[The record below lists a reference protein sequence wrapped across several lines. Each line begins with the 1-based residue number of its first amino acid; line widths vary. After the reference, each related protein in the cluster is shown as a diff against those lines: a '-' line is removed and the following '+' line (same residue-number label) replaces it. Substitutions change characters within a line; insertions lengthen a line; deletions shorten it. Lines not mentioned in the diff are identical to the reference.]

1 MKTFEFVALNSSGAK
16 KLGTVRAWSLLEA
29 KKKVQQ
35 RGFYVTSIKIQESSD
50 SHSFN
55 SFSIF
60 KELKEVLFTRERIKI

>member
-35 RGFYVTSIKIQESSD
+35 RGFYVASIKIQESSD

-60 KELKEVLFTRERIKI
+60 KELKEAFFSKKKITL